1 MNQKLK
7 IGSLFSGYGGLD
19 EAVKQVFDAE
29 VAWHCEWDEAPSKI
43 LAHHYPDV
51 PNFRDV
57 TTVDW
62 AAIPPVDIITGGS
75 PCQDLSQAGGRKG
88 MTDGTRSNLWVN
100 MRQAIEIIQ
109 PKYVV
114 WENVLG
120 ALSAKAASNSDMESG
135 EGLLGSPEH
144 GYLRALGRV
153 LGDLT
158 EIGYDAQWTTL
169 RISDLGG
176 CHHRA
181 RIFLL
186 AAPANTSSE

>member
-1 MNQKLK
+1 M
-7 IGSLFSGYGGLD
+7 
-19 EAVKQVFDAE
+19 
-29 VAWHCEWDEAPSKI
+29 AWHCEWDEAPSKI

-51 PNFRDV
+51 PNYRDV
-57 TTVDW
+57 TQVNWETV
-62 AAIPPVDIITGGS
+62 PPVDIITGGS

-88 MTDGTRSNLWVN
+88 MHDGTRSNLWVN
-100 MRQAIEIIQ
+100 MRQAIETIR
-109 PKYVV
+109 PRYVV

-120 ALSAKAASNSDMESG
+120 ALSAPAYSESDRTDDEPTLSDMESE
-135 EGLLGSPEH
+135 EGLLGSPAH
-144 GYLRALGRV
+144 GSLRALGRV
-153 LGDLT
+153 LGDLA

-186 AAPANTSSE
+186 ATPSNTSGERL